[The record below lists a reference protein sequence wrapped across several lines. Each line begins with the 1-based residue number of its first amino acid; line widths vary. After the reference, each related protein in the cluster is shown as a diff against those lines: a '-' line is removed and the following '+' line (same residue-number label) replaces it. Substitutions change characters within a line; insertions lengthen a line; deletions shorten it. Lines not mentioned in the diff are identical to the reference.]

1 MKFLSYDE
9 ARKIVHSMKLKSRED
24 WKRYIKL
31 DIKRPD
37 IPSDPSRSYK
47 EEWTVIILA
56 AVLII
61 NVIHQAIFI

>member
-1 MKFLSYDE
+1 
-9 ARKIVHSMKLKSRED
+9 MKLKSRED

-31 DIKRPD
+31 DNKRPD

-56 AVLII
+56 AVLMI
-61 NVIHQAIFI
+61 NVIRQAIFI

>member
-1 MKFLSYDE
+1 
-9 ARKIVHSMKLKSRED
+9 MKLKSRED